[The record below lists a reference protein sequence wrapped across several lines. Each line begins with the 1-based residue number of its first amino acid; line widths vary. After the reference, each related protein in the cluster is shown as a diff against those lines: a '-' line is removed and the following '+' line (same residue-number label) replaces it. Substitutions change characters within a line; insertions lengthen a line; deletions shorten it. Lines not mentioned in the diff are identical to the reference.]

1 VFIQPEVPGHDE
13 ESAALAGRKRGG
25 WRFGI
30 TLTLLFVG
38 TAGLA
43 ASAAGVSAQLLP
55 RKFTTVQQQEIM
67 NWEAARRW
75 RVLPAGKIF
84 PATIAYQLPAAALEA
99 DAGLPLKAYRVG
111 ISQQT
116 SCTLA
121 SAPAAARVLSAG
133 HCSAM
138 LRATYADET
147 DSMLVTVGVAV
158 MPSARAATSAA
169 GALSAGQELRPGIRA
184 VAFGGTLAASFGQ
197 REQQLSWATSAGP
210 YLILSTAG
218 YADGRPEVPVSSD
231 TYIDREMTNLANG
244 VADAVAAPLGAAPPV
259 PKCPGAPGC

>member
-1 VFIQPEVPGHDE
+1 MQPEFPGHDE
-13 ESAALAGRKRGG
+13 GSAALAGRKRR

-231 TYIDREMTNLANG
+231 AYIDQEMTNLANG

>member
-1 VFIQPEVPGHDE
+1 MQPEFPGHDE
-13 ESAALAGRKRGG
+13 GSVAPAGRKRGG
-25 WRFGI
+25 WRLGI

-55 RKFTTVQQQEIM
+55 RKFTSAQQQEIM

-75 RVLPAGKIF
+75 RVLSAGKIF
-84 PATIAYQLPAAALEA
+84 PATVSYQLPAEALAAST
-99 DAGLPLKAYRVG
+99 GLPLTAYRVG
-111 ISQQT
+111 ISSQA
-116 SCTLA
+116 SCALA
-121 SAPAAARVLSAG
+121 SDPAAARVLSAR

-158 MPSARAATSAA
+158 MPSASAARSAA
-169 GALSAGQELRPGIRA
+169 GALSAGQELHPGIRA
-184 VAFGGTLAASFGQ
+184 VAFGGTLAASFRN
-197 REQQLSWATSAGP
+197 RERQLSWATSAGP

-218 YADGRPEVPVSSD
+218 YADGRPEVSVSSD
-231 TYIDREMTNLANG
+231 NYMDQEMTSFATG
-244 VADAVAAPLGAAPPV
+244 VADAVGTPLGASPPM
-259 PKCPGAPGC
+259 PRCPGAPGC

>member
-1 VFIQPEVPGHDE
+1 MQPEFPGQDE
-13 ESAALAGRKRGG
+13 GSAALAGRKRGG

-30 TLTLLFVG
+30 TLVLLFLG

-55 RKFTTVQQQEIM
+55 RRFTAGQQQEIM

-84 PATIAYQLPAAALEA
+84 PATIAYQLPAATLYAN
-99 DAGLPLKAYRVG
+99 AGLPLTAYRVG
-111 ISQQT
+111 ISPQT
-116 SCTLA
+116 SCALA
-121 SAPAAARVLSAG
+121 SDPAAARVLSAG

-158 MPSARAATSAA
+158 MSSAGAASSAA
-169 GALSAGQELRPGIRA
+169 GALSAGQELHPGISA
-184 VAFGGTLAASFGQ
+184 VAFGGTLAASFGNRQ
-197 REQQLSWATSAGP
+197 RQLSWAISSGP
-210 YLILSTAG
+210 YVILSTVG
-218 YADGRPEVPVSSD
+218 YADGRPEVPMSTD
-231 TYIDREMTNLANG
+231 TYIAQAMDSLANG
-244 VADAVAAPLGAAPPV
+244 VADAVGAPLGAVPPV
-259 PKCPGAPGC
+259 PRCPGAPGC